1 MSRVNGTPQ
10 DGSHGGAQDG
20 PRDGSPLGSQG
31 GPQDRSPHGAQNGL
45 PGGREDEGPQTRQWN
60 GQSTERSP
68 NGAAEAE
75 PSGAHNE
82 PRNDGR
88 NGTRKETWNGTRK
101 ETRNGTRKET
111 RSGTWNGVQPYGPP
125 GTPQRAGDGRP
136 GGRAGG
142 GADPVP
148 APGAPLPRSHAPL
161 PASLPAPADPAPGL
175 SARPAVFRTGRGRL
189 TRRAAGRGGQ
199 YLALLCYLVFLAF
212 PFLWLVSVAFKPPRE
227 LAALHPTWVPEAPTL
242 DNFRQAFAQQ
252 PLLTAAANS
261 LLTAAVSA
269 VLAIVLA
276 TPMAYV
282 LARVRTRLSRA
293 ATGWVV
299 ISQAFP
305 LVLVII
311 PLFLI
316 LKDLRLVD
324 SRFGLVLVY
333 VVWSLPFALWML
345 TGYIRAVPREL
356 EEAAAVDGAGRL
368 RTLVSVTAPLL
379 APGIVAT
386 GLFAFIT
393 AWNEFFFALVL
404 LKSPEK
410 QTLPVVLTHFLGAE
424 GVADL
429 GPLAAAALLAT
440 LPSLLLFTVIQRRIT
455 GGMLAGAVKS

>member
-1 MSRVNGTPQ
+1 MSASERADMRIEPA
-10 DGSHGGAQDG
+10 GAPG
-20 PRDGSPLGSQG
+20 RPRRPK
-31 GPQDRSPHGAQNGL
+31 R
-45 PGGREDEGPQTRQWN
+45 R
-60 GQSTERSP
+60 
-68 NGAAEAE
+68 
-75 PSGAHNE
+75 
-82 PRNDGR
+82 
-88 NGTRKETWNGTRK
+88 
-101 ETRNGTRKET
+101 
-111 RSGTWNGVQPYGPP
+111 PP
-125 GTPQRAGDGRP
+125 GVKRTAT
-136 GGRAGG
+136 
-142 GADPVP
+142 
-148 APGAPLPRSHAPL
+148 
-161 PASLPAPADPAPGL
+161 
-175 SARPAVFRTGRGRL
+175 RTG
-189 TRRAAGRGGQ
+189 Q
-199 YLALLCYLVFLAF
+199 YGALLCYLVFLAF
-212 PFLWLVSVAFKPPRE
+212 PFLWLISTAFKPPRE
-227 LAALHPTWVPEAPTL
+227 LAGIHPTWIPDAPTL

-252 PLLTAAANS
+252 PLMEAAGNS
-261 LLTAAVSA
+261 LLAAAVSA
-269 VLAIVLA
+269 VIAIVLA

-282 LARVRTRLSRA
+282 LARYRNRLSRA

-316 LKDLRLVD
+316 LKNLHLVD
-324 SRFGLVLVY
+324 SRIGLIMVY

-345 TGYIRAVPREL
+345 TGYVRAVPPEL

-379 APGIVAT
+379 APGIIAT
-386 GLFAFIT
+386 ALFAFIT

-440 LPSLLLFTVIQRRIT
+440 LPSLLLFAVIQRRIT